1 VTCLF
6 WFESFTTL
14 EQVLDNNSSQLPIQ
28 ALVPDAIPKSNF
40 RKWLTTILGVTQV
53 SQNVIL
59 LALLFIYRLKQNNP
73 TVKGKPGS
81 EYRLLTVALM
91 LSNKFL
97 DDNTYSNKTWA
108 DVSGISVQEIHIM
121 EIEFLSNIRYSLFAS
136 QNEWEGW
143 KVVLGRF
150 GTHYDRASRILVSDA
165 ITTTNVPLSSR
176 SRFSNAPLLQPQT
189 ISTTM
194 SPIGHLPRKS
204 PIVRNRNASAEKSR
218 T

>member
-14 EQVLDNNSSQLPIQ
+14 KQVLDNNSSQLPIQ
-28 ALVPDAIPKSNF
+28 ALVPDAIPKSKF
-40 RKWLTTILGVTQV
+40 RKWLTTVLGVTQV

-73 TVKGKPGS
+73 TVKPGS

-108 DVSGISVQEIHIM
+108 DVSEISVQEIHIM
-121 EIEFLSNIRYSLFAS
+121 EIEFLGNIRYSLFTS
-136 QNEWEGW
+136 QNEWEDW

-165 ITTTNVPLSSR
+165 ITPTNVSSSSR

-204 PIVRNRNASAEKSR
+204 PIVLRNQNASAEKSR